1 MLQSVSKRDYVRYV
15 CYLSEMGIVQMK
27 KNSEHGGKPV
37 TCQTIVID
45 MEGLS
50 MRQMGYK
57 PCKCYN
63 FNFLAIINLPSYI
76 YLNCDRMQKSEK
88 LV

>member
-27 KNSEHGGKPV
+27 KNSEHAGKPV
-37 TCQTIVID
+37 TCQTIIID

-57 PCKCYN
+57 PCKLY
-63 FNFLAIINLPSYI
+63 NFLAIINLPSYI
-76 YLNCDRMQKSEK
+76 YYLNCDRMQKSEK

>member
-63 FNFLAIINLPSYI
+63 FNFLANLKI
-76 YLNCDRMQKSEK
+76 DHLIFT
-88 LV
+88 

>member
-1 MLQSVSKRDYVRYV
+1 MLQSVTKRDYVRYV
-15 CYLSEMGIVQMK
+15 CYLSEKGIVQMK
-27 KNSEHGGKPV
+27 KNTELAGKPV

-57 PCKCYN
+57 PCKFYN
-63 FNFLAIINLPSYI
+63 LHTVKITFT
-76 YLNCDRMQKSEK
+76 
-88 LV
+88 